1 MRLALIADG
10 RAEHVRRWVRY
21 LAEVGDDLLILSTH
35 PCLPIDGVTMAMLP
49 GVFRTRGLLVTRPDA
64 RPSAGRA
71 AIAAASL
78 GLRRGAQYVWQQ
90 AKTVDVGWQGPAA
103 RKMLAAF
110 RPDLVHAFRLQ
121 TEGYVA
127 AMAGWRPL
135 VMSTW
140 GSDFIWFA
148 RKYPAHRILARW
160 ALKRADGLL
169 PDCERDRELAHEAG
183 FARDRPVLV
192 CPGNGGVDFAVY
204 RPGRDALTRDP
215 LIVYPRGLAPSV
227 RIDTLIRA
235 LSLLER
241 AESSSA
247 PQAMLL
253 VQSAFVRVVTGMVEA
268 VGLSGDRVRVM
279 PMVDQDTWVALL
291 QRAAVMVSPSLSDGT
306 PNSML
311 EAMACGAFPVMG
323 DLASIREWIRPGVNG
338 LLFDP
343 TNPQQLA
350 TCLHEA
356 LTNADLRRSAQA
368 VNAELVRARAD
379 RARIMPAVRGLYA
392 DVVSRAG

>member
-1 MRLALIADG
+1 MRLALIGDG

-21 LAEVGDDLLILSTH
+21 LTAAGDDLLLLSTH
-35 PCLPIDGVTMAMLP
+35 PCLPIGGVNAAILP
-49 GVFRTRGLLVTRPDA
+49 GVFRTRGLLVTRPGS
-64 RPSAGRA
+64 PPNAGRP
-71 AIAAASL
+71 AIAAALL
-78 GLRRGAQYVWQQ
+78 GLTRGAQYIWQQ

-103 RKMLAAF
+103 RKILAAF

-148 RKYPAHRILARW
+148 RKYPAHRMLARW
-160 ALKRADGLL
+160 ALERADGLL
-169 PDCERDRELAHEAG
+169 PDCDRDRELAHEAG
-183 FARDRPVLV
+183 FARGRPVLV
-192 CPGNGGVDFAVY
+192 CPGNGGVDFTVY
-204 RPGRDALTRDP
+204 RPGRDALTRER
-215 LIVYPRGLAPSV
+215 LIVYPRGLVPSV
-227 RIDTLIRA
+227 RLDTLIRS

-241 AESSSA
+241 AQESGA
-247 PQAMLL
+247 PRAVLL
-253 VQSAFVRVVTGMVEA
+253 VQSAFVPVVTRMVRTA
-268 VGLSGDRVRVM
+268 GLSSERVRVM
-279 PMVDQDTWVALL
+279 PLVDQDTWVALL
-291 QRAAVMVSPSLSDGT
+291 QRAAVLVSPSVSDGT

-323 DLASIREWIRPGVNG
+323 DLASIREWIHHGVNG

-343 TNPQQLA
+343 TNAEQLA
-350 TCLHEA
+350 ACLQEA
-356 LTNADLRRSAQA
+356 LTNSDLRRSAQA
-368 VNAELVRARAD
+368 ANVELAKARAD

-392 DVVSRAG
+392 RVASRAG